1 MALAIST
8 RDNIRA
14 ASSEALLISALIN
27 QQDCQA
33 ASKFGVV
40 PGHFIGYKDEYNW
53 LLNYLAT
60 YASEPSW
67 DAFKEA
73 FPTFRRSDHS
83 DVRSACDMV
92 FKSFGKRNITEAMS
106 EAMELMGLGDVHAA
120 HAVLVRAEPLR
131 ANPKPKKLL
140 TDISF
145 LDNWDDELHVIDTP
159 YPTLNRV
166 TGGMRAGQLW
176 YMAARPK
183 NGKSA
188 HLVNIVTKAVLDGC
202 RVKFFSLEMSE
213 AEVRARFHAR
223 LAHQFGY
230 RGITLTGIRDRT
242 VDKHDYKQFVTELQ
256 DKLENSG
263 GILDIH
269 SPKDGLVTPGVVRGG
284 ADEYHLNA
292 IDYIG
297 LMRGD
302 DGGRTQDWQ
311 NLAGIS
317 NDLKIM
323 AGTSQ
328 SCFLVASQINREG
341 EVGHEPPKLSN
352 LAGSDALGQDGDVV
366 ITMRKKPHNVGT
378 AFSVEGNRH
387 GEEVKFYTEFDP
399 NTGTFGEV
407 SKEHLEELTLL
418 AEERL

>member
-1 MALAIST
+1 MAMAIQT
-8 RDNIRA
+8 RDNRIA
-14 ASSEALLISALIN
+14 ASAEALLISALIN
-27 QQDCQA
+27 SQDVLA

-40 PGHFIGYKDEYNW
+40 PGHFIGYRDEYNW
-53 LLNYLAT
+53 LLNYLDT

-67 DAFKEA
+67 DIFSEA
-73 FPTFRRSDHS
+73 FPMVRRSDHT
-83 DVRSACDMV
+83 DVRSACDQV
-92 FKSFGKRNITEAMS
+92 FKAYGKRNITEAMS

-120 HAVLVRAEPLR
+120 HALLVKAEPLR
-131 ANPKPKKLL
+131 ANPKPRALL
-140 TDISF
+140 TDVSF
-145 LDNWDDELHVIDTP
+145 LDDWDKETHVIDTP

-166 TGGMRAGQLW
+166 TGGLREGQLW

-188 HLVNIVTKAVLDGC
+188 HLVNMVTKAVLDGC

-223 LAHQFGY
+223 LASQFGY
-230 RGITLTGIRDRT
+230 KGITLTGIRDRT
-242 VDKHDYKQFVTELQ
+242 VDKHDYKTFVSELQ
-256 DKLENSG
+256 EKLENSG

-269 SPKDGLVTPGVVRGG
+269 SPKDGQVTPGVVRGG

-297 LMRGD
+297 LMRSD
-302 DGGRTQDWQ
+302 EGGRTQEWQ
-311 NLAGIS
+311 TLAGIS
-317 NDLKIM
+317 NDLKVM
-323 AGTSQ
+323 AGVSR
-328 SCFLVASQINREG
+328 SAFLVASQINREG
-341 EVGHEPPKLSN
+341 ETGHEPPKLSN

-407 SKEHLEELTLL
+407 DKHHLEELIML